1 MPPRQSGSLP
11 VWLELLVLAGMIGLA
26 TKLNSLIYPGP
37 TGDEDLSHPQKSAH
51 AIQQARARQP
61 DRGRQAKSPA
71 GIPAAGWLD
80 ILWRVYHRTVED
92 RLLMIA
98 AGVVFYLLLALFPAI
113 TAFVS
118 SYGLLADPLTISEN
132 LSSLSA
138 VMPQAGVGLVEE
150 QVRRLNETSQS
161 ALSFGFLFGL
171 AFAFWSANAG
181 MLAII
186 DALNVAYGERE
197 KRSYLQLYSLSFA
210 LTLGAMLLLLAALST
225 VVIFPLVLGSLG
237 LQASDL
243 STTVTI
249 LRWPAL
255 IVLSLLWL
263 AFLYRVAP
271 SRREAKWRW
280 ISIGSVFAILA
291 WMGVSGLYSWYL
303 SHIANY
309 AATYG
314 SLGAA
319 IGLMM
324 WLWLSVIVMLVGAEV
339 NAEIE
344 HQTACDTTV
353 GEEKPLGAR
362 GAVMADTV
370 GRRWI

>member
-1 MPPRQSGSLP
+1 MPDQKSGPLP
-11 VWLELLVLAGMIGLA
+11 LWLELLVLGGMVALA
-26 TKLNSLIYPGP
+26 TKLNSLIYPPP
-37 TGDEDLSHPQKSAH
+37 TGDEDLSHPHKEAH

-61 DRGRQAKSPA
+61 GRGRQAKTPVA
-71 GIPAAGWLD
+71 IPPAGWLD
-80 ILWRVYHRTVED
+80 IFWRVYHRTIDD
-92 RLLMIA
+92 RLLLVA
-98 AGVVFYLLLALFPAI
+98 AGVVFYLLLALFPAV

-118 SYGLLADPLTISEN
+118 SYGLFADPLTISEN
-132 LSSLSA
+132 LSALAA
-138 VMPQAGVGLVEE
+138 VMPEAGVGLVEE
-150 QVRRLNETSQS
+150 QVKRLNETSQG

-181 MLAII
+181 MLAVIE
-186 DALNVAYGERE
+186 ALNVAYGERE
-197 KRSYLQLYSLSFA
+197 KRSYLELYSLSFA
-210 LTLGAMLLLLAALST
+210 LTIGAMLLLLAALSA
-225 VVIFPLVLGSLG
+225 VVVMPLVLGSLG
-237 LQASDL
+237 LEASDL
-243 STTVTI
+243 SATVAV

-255 IVLSLLWL
+255 IVMALLWL

-271 SRREAKWRW
+271 SRRDAKWRW
-280 ISIGSVFAILA
+280 ITIGSLFAVVA

-324 WLWLSVIVMLVGAEV
+324 WLWFSVIVMLIGAEL

-353 GEEKPLGAR
+353 GEEKPLGTR

-370 GRRWI
+370 GRRWL

>member
-1 MPPRQSGSLP
+1 MPDQKSGPLP
-11 VWLELLVLAGMIGLA
+11 LWLELLVLGGMVALA
-26 TKLNSLIYPGP
+26 TKLNSLIYPPP
-37 TGDEDLSHPQKSAH
+37 TGDEDLSHPHKEAH

-61 DRGRQAKSPA
+61 GRGRQAKTPVA
-71 GIPAAGWLD
+71 IPPAGWLD
-80 ILWRVYHRTVED
+80 IFWRVYHRTIDD
-92 RLLMIA
+92 RLLLVA
-98 AGVVFYLLLALFPAI
+98 AGVVFYLLLALFPAV

-118 SYGLLADPLTISEN
+118 SYGLFADPLTISEN
-132 LSSLSA
+132 LSALAA
-138 VMPQAGVGLVEE
+138 VMPEAGVGLVEE
-150 QVRRLNETSQS
+150 QVKRLNETSQG

-181 MLAII
+181 MLAVIE
-186 DALNVAYGERE
+186 ALNVAYGERE
-197 KRSYLQLYSLSFA
+197 KRSYLELYSLSFA
-210 LTLGAMLLLLAALST
+210 LTIGAMLLLLAALSA
-225 VVIFPLVLGSLG
+225 VVVMPLVLGSLG
-237 LQASDL
+237 LEASDL
-243 STTVTI
+243 SATVTV

-255 IVLSLLWL
+255 IVMALLWL

-271 SRREAKWRW
+271 SRRDAKWRW
-280 ISIGSVFAILA
+280 ITIGSLFAVVA

-324 WLWLSVIVMLVGAEV
+324 WLWFSVIVMLIGAEL

-353 GEEKPLGAR
+353 GEEKPLGTR

-370 GRRWI
+370 GRRWL